1 MKYSSTH
8 TANLGCL
15 WLQWKQWKV
24 CPGEGGTPYS
34 ALYGEASPE
43 MDPHLR
49 SPISFL
55 FSRVT
60 LFRSLHCVLVLRL
73 VLIFRRKPLQ
83 NFDALCDDKRNFK
96 HNANA

>member
-1 MKYSSTH
+1 
-8 TANLGCL
+8 
-15 WLQWKQWKV
+15 
-24 CPGEGGTPYS
+24 
-34 ALYGEASPE
+34 
-43 MDPHLR
+43 MDPDLR

-83 NFDALCDDKRNFK
+83 KFDALCDDKRNFK